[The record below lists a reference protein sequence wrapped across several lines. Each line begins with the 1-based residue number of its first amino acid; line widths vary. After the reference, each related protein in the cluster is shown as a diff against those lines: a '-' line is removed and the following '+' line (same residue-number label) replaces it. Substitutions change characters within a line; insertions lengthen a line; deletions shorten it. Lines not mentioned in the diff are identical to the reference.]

1 MAGAVHSLWM
11 NPLRLFG
18 TVYEL
23 PGNCDGRQDRLV
35 CNQVLIM
42 NKTVGGAA
50 VDGAYRIIYCS
61 EEQIPSCFLR
71 LRSVRRK
78 TAEMIRAI
86 TAATSRHMAKP
97 RISDFVRSPSL
108 ASKIIK

>member
-1 MAGAVHSLWM
+1 MAGAGSFIVDEIRSGF
-11 NPLRLFG
+11 LFA
-18 TVYEL
+18 YEL

-78 TAEMIRAI
+78 TA
-86 TAATSRHMAKP
+86 
-97 RISDFVRSPSL
+97 
-108 ASKIIK
+108 

>member
-1 MAGAVHSLWM
+1 MTGTDGRSGSFIVDESAPA
-11 NPLRLFG
+11 FG

-42 NKTVGGAA
+42 NKTVGGT

-78 TAEMIRAI
+78 TA
-86 TAATSRHMAKP
+86 
-97 RISDFVRSPSL
+97 
-108 ASKIIK
+108 

>member
-71 LRSVRRK
+71 LQRAAENGVNDKGDHGSYFQAHGKTENFGFCRK
-78 TAEMIRAI
+78 
-86 TAATSRHMAKP
+86 SRHWQAK
-97 RISDFVRSPSL
+97 S
-108 ASKIIK
+108 